1 MDETKSEIFEATR
14 RLLLEEGYDA
24 FTVRAVADRV
34 GITDAG
40 VHYHFETKGE
50 LLIEWIEHERE
61 RMDERVPEDGPPGK
75 RLAAMLS
82 DRFRA
87 AEKLAAI
94 EAAPPSR
101 QLLVASTGPDDPIR
115 EALRSYRE
123 AIIGRLA
130 ATIREGV
137 ETGTFETDDPEQTA
151 RVLAAMV
158 SGAES
163 RAGVGQSPGPL
174 VAATETR
181 ILSDLYVS
189 DPPTIG
195 WRTEGAETIS

>member
-1 MDETKSEIFEATR
+1 MA
-14 RLLLEEGYDA
+14 
-24 FTVRAVADRV
+24 
-34 GITDAG
+34 
-40 VHYHFETKGE
+40 
-50 LLIEWIEHERE
+50 
-61 RMDERVPEDGPPGK
+61 
-75 RLAAMLS
+75 

-101 QLLVASTGPDDPIR
+101 QLLVASAGPDDPIR

-123 AIIGRLA
+123 AVIERLA
-130 ATIREGV
+130 ATIQEGV
-137 ETGTFETDDPEQTA
+137 ETGAFETDDPEQTA

-181 ILSDLYVS
+181 VLSELYVD
-189 DPPTIG
+189 DPPAIEWGTE
-195 WRTEGAETIS
+195 RTETTP